1 LGALEEEARIFIFYF
16 LLALASLKE
25 WSEIIKHLVLEH
37 LVEGL
42 VLRKE
47 DVVYLT
53 GIQKISPGIISV
65 RHILTIFSLVKV
77 LFPPSLCDPSVQG
90 GKIGERKELC
100 PTWLKIVVHTSEK

>member
-16 LLALASLKE
+16 LLALESLKE
-25 WSEIIKHLVLEH
+25 LSKIIKHLVLEH